1 MSAAPS
7 PGQAGIPSGGAGAN
21 MYAIKPIEYLI
32 SERPLVVRRRVKWG
46 ECDPAGVVYTATFAD
61 YVIAAGALF
70 GTTPQLAKSEQQFGT
85 PSRALSFD
93 FLRSLRPDEEFD
105 MTVRVAEVRS
115 RTYVLDIAATTP
127 RGEAVF
133 NARLTPVCVARPE
146 RRSIDIP
153 PAFRQALL
161 DYQRDCGAPTTT
173 QEETP

>member
-1 MSAAPS
+1 
-7 PGQAGIPSGGAGAN
+7 
-21 MYAIKPIEYLI
+21 
-32 SERPLVVRRRVKWG
+32 
-46 ECDPAGVVYTATFAD
+46 
-61 YVIAAGALF
+61 
-70 GTTPQLAKSEQQFGT
+70 
-85 PSRALSFD
+85 
-93 FLRSLRPDEEFD
+93 

-127 RGEAVF
+127 QGEAVF

-161 DYQRDCGAPTTT
+161 DYQRDCGAPTTI